1 MVFNVNNY
9 NLKNIKVDI
18 TKSKGINFT
27 KKDNAKT
34 YKKGNIIIIKL
45 IGTDNFNTYNFEFIL
60 LAPLALLNDFKMNK
74 NVKINEFIDE
84 NVAIEIN
91 SILDSEA
98 YGYCDFYIEKLDNN
112 IFKFNIYVK
121 NYEFL
126 SPKYNIFIEF
136 IVDYDEIYIT

>member
-1 MVFNVNNY
+1 MIFNVNGY
-9 NLKNIKVDI
+9 NLKNIDLEI

-34 YKKGNIIIIKL
+34 YKKGNIINVRLNGK
-45 IGTDNFNTYNFEFIL
+45 DNFNVYNLEFIL
-60 LAPLALLNDFKMNK
+60 LAPISLLNDFKMNK
-74 NVKINEFIDE
+74 SIKINEFVDE
-84 NVAIEIN
+84 NVTIEIN

-98 YGYCDFYIEKLDNN
+98 YRYCNLYLEKLDNN

-126 SPKYNIFIEF
+126 SPKYNMFMEF
-136 IVDYDEIYIT
+136 IINYDEI

>member
-18 TKSKGINFT
+18 TKSKGFNFT

-126 SPKYNIFIEF
+126 SPKYNMFMEF
-136 IVDYDEIYIT
+136 IINYDEI